1 MQLRALARE
10 VPQRVV
16 EPQEHRQLREH
27 RQARGG
33 GVDVVLAV
41 ELHQLLVLLLLVRL
55 VLLLDLLHL
64 RREPLQ
70 VLHRVDLPHGERHEQ
85 DPHEHRQ
92 RDDRPRPGQADVEVQ
107 PVEDVPRQMLERR
120 QRIRHEDER
129 EMAHRT
135 GSNPPRLHGLQR
147 SSRQPAMSAA
157 PDEAVPPERL
167 HRVLRTGRVVLARR
181 REQRPEGRAVQPH
194 ETDPEIGRRAQDD
207 VHAAAFVIDST
218 SSTRSP
224 SQSNPFAATASGR
237 PVRTIRT

>member
-1 MQLRALARE
+1 MLRRRLVRE

-16 EPQEHRQLREH
+16 EREEHRQLREH

-55 VLLLDLLHL
+55 VLLLNLLHL

-85 DPHEHRQ
+85 DPDDHRQ
-92 RDDRPRPGQADVEVQ
+92 RDDRPRPRQADAEVQ
-107 PVEDVPRQMLERR
+107 PVEDVPRRMLERR
-120 QRIRHEDER
+120 ERVRHEDER
-129 EMAHRT
+129 EVAHRT

-157 PDEAVPPERL
+157 ADEPVLPERL
-167 HRVLRTGRVVLARR
+167 HRVLRAGRVVLARR
-181 REQRPEGRAVQPH
+181 REERPEGRPVQPD
-194 ETDPEIGRRAQDD
+194 EPDPEIGRRAQDD

-224 SQSNPFAATASGR
+224 SHSKPFAATASGR
-237 PVRTIRT
+237 PARTIST